1 MEKIIEE
8 FKSRRAK
15 RLDQRFGGNY
25 QKVVEFRKRR
35 AARLDAKKDDEEGRW
50 VTTENNHKVHI
61 NEEGEPDKGNPHVI
75 DAMRGEKASPG
86 DDHSAEKRGK
96 IASKMPKGK
105 SCDDYNNEFRRA
117 WESADDWGREDVL
130 EKFLGEVPVGTLID
144 CDGWMIIKGGENQ
157 FYSEMTYAELD
168 WYAVSQ
174 NMEFRE
180 ENPPRFIAITEDR
193 LHRTKIKSLKKELD
207 IQERTASR
215 EKSNIDDFDEKI
227 RDAEEE
233 NKKLIDSYKEEKEY
247 YSDQLADWPYDKVVS
262 WLDSKK
268 EEKAKIKEKLREYSD
283 KYLAGELTDEDRKER
298 SKLTDK
304 EFEIEDIEDYKKL
317 YEGWE
322 ETEKTISE
330 NKKKIEGLKERKASA
345 ERSLKEAE
353 AEVDKYKSET
363 EKAVSEYGEYAK
375 KRNEE
380 TLKRIKTPKDIKT
393 VEDANDYLRA
403 KGYFGEGSFDVDEK
417 VNLEGMETDLAVSTA
432 QHIDGMFRDYPF
444 LKGHAEGVLCLGK
457 KDGFHKY
464 EDRIVYAYASGR
476 KVVFSKD
483 YYGDGSQIKSS
494 FADDVEGRYSPK
506 GVDHNS
512 IVDHEFTH
520 VMEYALNEKLG
531 KKRASDIVMRRVAQ
545 RFFNLASPEDVRP
558 EHEYDVRSKVSR
570 YSVENYGTKKDENGN
585 LKYKNYGMN
594 TEFLA
599 EAISE
604 ARCSK
609 TPREVAVMAM
619 EEFNKLA
626 KEVFG

>member
-15 RLDQRFGGNY
+15 RLDQRFGGDY

-35 AARLDAKKDDEEGRW
+35 AERLDAKKDDEEGRW

-61 NEEGEPDKGNPHVI
+61 NEEGDPDKGNPHVI
-75 DAMRGEKASPG
+75 DAMRGKGSSKKA
-86 DDHSAEKRGK
+86 
-96 IASKMPKGK
+96 KGK
-105 SCDDYNNEFRRA
+105 SCDDYNHELRKA
-117 WESADDWGREDVL
+117 WENADDWGKVDVFD
-130 EKFLGEVPVGTLID
+130 KFLKDVPIGTMID
-144 CDGWMIIKGGENQ
+144 CDGWVIIKGGDDE
-157 FYSEMTYAELD
+157 FYSEMTCSKLD
-168 WYAVSQ
+168 LYGVGQ
-174 NMEFRE
+174 NMNCG
-180 ENPPRFIAITEDR
+180 ENPPRVVAITEDR
-193 LHRTKIKSLKKELD
+193 LRRTKIKSLKRELE
-207 IQERTASR
+207 IQERVAGQ
-215 EKSNIDDFDEKI
+215 EKSSIDILDEKI
-227 RDAEEE
+227 KDAEEE
-233 NKKLIDSYKEEKEY
+233 NKKIIDSHKEEKDY
-247 YSDQLADWPYDKVVS
+247 YADQLADWPYDKVVS

-268 EEKAKIKEKLREYSD
+268 EEKAKIKEKLREYSE

-330 NKKKIEGLKERKASA
+330 NKKKIEGLNERKASA
-345 ERSLKEAE
+345 ERSLKETE
-353 AEVDKYKSET
+353 AEVDKYKLET

-417 VNLEGMETDLAVSTA
+417 VNLEGMKTDLAVSTA

-444 LKGHAEGVLCLGK
+444 LKGYAESVLCLGK
-457 KDGFHKY
+457 KDGFHEYK
-464 EDRIVYAYASGR
+464 DRVVYAYAQGR
-476 KVVFSKD
+476 GVVFSKD
-483 YYGDGSQIKSS
+483 YYEDGGKIKSGY
-494 FADDVEGRYSPK
+494 AVDVEGQFHPK

-512 IVDHEFTH
+512 LVDHEFAH
-520 VMEYALNEKLG
+520 VMEHAINEKLG
-531 KKRASDIVMRRVAQ
+531 SEKASDIVMRRVAQ

-570 YSVENYGTKKDENGN
+570 YSVENYGTEKDENGN

-609 TPREVAVMAM
+609 TPREVAAMAM